1 MQALKVL
8 KELARKHKFE
18 VYLTGGYVRDLVRKR
33 APKDIDILV
42 RGIDL
47 KHLIELLWQHGT
59 PKEVGNTFGV
69 VLFRAY
75 DGSMAEV
82 SLPRRARRVDKRT
95 TLLDVDPSGTLLEDS
110 RHRDFA
116 MNAMFLPIGGKRK
129 DIIDYHGGKADIR
142 NRRIRAVG
150 SASQRI
156 IEDPVRMLRAFSLS
170 ARLGYRIDHRI
181 LNAARKLSR
190 KIKECAAERVR
201 DELNEILVSKK
212 PSRQLRQLETVG
224 ILKHIL
230 PFVSKNLGIT
240 QDKRF
245 HKYDVFTHILKAC
258 DSAPPYLLLRMAA
271 LLHDVGK
278 YSVREEDKDRIKFH
292 NHEMAGEIMARNMLT
307 NLLYPKD
314 FIEDVT
320 FLVRKH
326 MYNYDRE
333 WTDRAVRRFIREVG
347 INEKNVKH
355 LENLHLFR
363 LRIADRKGN
372 GLKRSPVTQKQRD
385 FEARLRKIYAES
397 TALSMKDL
405 KINGHDLMEELD
417 IPTGESVG
425 KLLEQLLEHV
435 LEHPEENDRDKLIGL
450 AAKLINNGSAS

>member
-8 KELARKHKFE
+8 KKLAKEHKFE
-18 VYLTGGYVRDLVRKR
+18 TYLTGGYVRDFVRKK
-33 APKDIDILV
+33 APKDVDVLV
-42 RGIDL
+42 RGINL
-47 KHLIELLWQHGT
+47 KHLIELLSQHGI

-75 DGSMAEV
+75 DGSMVEI

-95 TLLDVDPSGTLLEDS
+95 TLLDIDPNGTLLEDS

-129 DIIDYHGGKADIR
+129 DIIDYHGGRADIR
-142 NRRIRAVG
+142 NRKIRAVG
-150 SASQRI
+150 SARQRF

-170 ARLGYRIDHRI
+170 ARLGYRIDHRV
-181 LNAARKLSR
+181 LHAARKLSR
-190 KIKECAAERVR
+190 KIKESPAERIR
-201 DELNEILVSKK
+201 DELNEILLSKK
-212 PSRQLRQLETVG
+212 PSRQLRQLESVG
-224 ILKHIL
+224 LLKHVL
-230 PFVSKNLGIT
+230 PFVSRNVGVT
-240 QDKRF
+240 QDRRF
-245 HKYDVFTHILKAC
+245 HKYDVFTHLLKAC

-271 LLHDVGK
+271 LLHDIGK

-326 MYNYDRE
+326 MYNYDRK
-333 WTDRAVRRFIREVG
+333 WTDRAVRRFIREIG
-347 INEKNVKH
+347 ITSKNVKH
-355 LENLHLFR
+355 LENIHLFQ

-372 GLKRSPVTQKQRD
+372 GLKRDPVTQKQRD
-385 FEARLRKIYAES
+385 FEARLRRVFAES
-397 TALSMKDL
+397 TALNIKDMKV
-405 KINGHDLMEELD
+405 NGDDLMEELN
-417 IPTGESVG
+417 IPEGKGVG
-425 KLLEQLLEHV
+425 TLLEQLFEHV
-435 LEHPEENDRDKLIGL
+435 LEHPEENDRNKLLEIAEGL
-450 AAKLINNGSAS
+450 ISKSTAS

>member
-1 MQALKVL
+1 MQALEIL
-8 KELARKHKFE
+8 KKLARRHNFE
-18 VYLTGGYVRDLVRKR
+18 AYLTGGYVRDLVRKR
-33 APKDIDILV
+33 APKDVDVLV
-42 RGIDL
+42 RGVNL
-47 KHLIELLWQHGT
+47 KHLIELLSQHGI
-59 PKEVGNTFGV
+59 PREVGNTFGV
-69 VLFRAY
+69 VLFKAY
-75 DGSMAEV
+75 DGSVVEI

-95 TLLDVDPSGTLLEDS
+95 TLLDVDPKGTLLEDS

-150 SASQRI
+150 SARQRI
-156 IEDPVRMLRAFSLS
+156 IEDPVRILRAFSLS

-190 KIKECAAERVR
+190 KIKECAAERIR

-212 PSRQLRQLETVG
+212 PSRQLRQLENIG
-224 ILKHIL
+224 ILKHVL
-230 PFVSKNLGIT
+230 PFVSKNVGVS

-245 HKYDVFTHILKAC
+245 HKYDVFTHLLKAC

-271 LLHDVGK
+271 LLHDIGK
-278 YSVREEDKDRIKFH
+278 YSVREESSDRIKFH

-307 NLLYPKD
+307 NLLYPKE
-314 FIEDVT
+314 FIADVT

-333 WTDRAVRRFIREVG
+333 WTDRAVRRFIREIG
-347 INEKNVKH
+347 IDEKNVKH
-355 LENLHLFR
+355 LENIHLFR

-372 GLKRSPVTQKQRD
+372 GLKRSPVTQKQKD
-385 FEARLRKIYAES
+385 FEARLRKVYAES

-405 KINGHDLMEELD
+405 KVNGHDLMEKLD
-417 IPTGESVG
+417 LPAGEGVG
-425 KLLEQLLEHV
+425 KLLERLLEHV
-435 LEHPEENDRDKLIGL
+435 LEHPEENDRDKLIEL
-450 AAKLINNGSAS
+450 AGKIINTSSTS